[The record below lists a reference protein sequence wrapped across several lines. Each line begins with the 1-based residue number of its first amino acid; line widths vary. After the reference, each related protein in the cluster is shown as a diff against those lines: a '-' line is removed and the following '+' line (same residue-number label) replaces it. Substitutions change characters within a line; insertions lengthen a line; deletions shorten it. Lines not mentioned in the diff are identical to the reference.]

1 MACKSEPGELSP
13 SVSTGFTAALH
24 SLSCQALKVE
34 KRFTRRFVE
43 FEEAAV
49 VIQSDMLE
57 IFIRDI
63 FSMKKLGGFQNRTLV
78 ESYDIY
84 PLACMN
90 FLSLLG
96 PLATNVTK
104 VPATTSVPNL
114 NQVHDFSCIKLPN
127 AETL

>member
-1 MACKSEPGELSP
+1 MPGAE
-13 SVSTGFTAALH
+13 
-24 SLSCQALKVE
+24 VE
-34 KRFTRRFVE
+34 KKFTRRFVA

-63 FSMKKLGGFQNRTLV
+63 FSIKKLGGFQNRTLV
-78 ESYDIY
+78 ESHDIY
-84 PLACMN
+84 PQAWMN

-104 VPATTSVPNL
+104 APDTTSVPNL
-114 NQVHDFSCIKLPN
+114 
-127 AETL
+127 T